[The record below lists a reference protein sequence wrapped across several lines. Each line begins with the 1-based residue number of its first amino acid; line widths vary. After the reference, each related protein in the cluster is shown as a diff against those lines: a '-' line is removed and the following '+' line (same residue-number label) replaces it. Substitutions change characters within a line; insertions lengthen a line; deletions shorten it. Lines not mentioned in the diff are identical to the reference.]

1 MHRFAQPRELR
12 EYCGTLVRMSR
23 SSLLRSAVALVFAWT
38 ASSHVS
44 AQTYTPMQ
52 HLAGAKDMRRLSQIA
67 SGAGTG
73 GSIGSVLYPI
83 AGPSIFFE
91 KDGAWYR
98 VDLTSGE
105 ISPSG
110 HPKDGYGPLVDH
122 PPAGSKRA
130 ARGRQVAEELS
141 PDGTMVAASVD
152 GNVVLRPSGS
162 APAKPK
168 RDRAKGDRPRAASQT
183 ERAPVSG
190 EEPKAKR
197 ITQDGGSARIKYGTA
212 SWVYGEELD
221 QTTAMWWSPD
231 SSKLAFYRFDESQ
244 VKDYW
249 LLGGLSST
257 RSSLLSEAYP
267 KPGEPNPTAQILIY
281 DLASETT
288 TTVDTTLSDGAPA
301 YIFNVRWSPDGSEL
315 LFNRAPR
322 RQDWVEILAANP
334 KTGATRV
341 VVRASQEAWQEN
353 SPLVRFLDD
362 GVHFLF
368 ETEANGFK
376 NFEIRSLKDNSII
389 EVTRNEFPALEVVL
403 LDEKHGD
410 LWYTAA
416 SGANPVQPQL
426 HVAKLSGGGGT
437 RVTTEALSH
446 SDFRIAPNGESV
458 VATAESHSVPPR
470 TLVYLRSGERAG
482 LVATLA
488 VGVDSV
494 LAAEGIRPSELF
506 TCKAADGVTDL
517 YGELF
522 FPPNFDE
529 AKSYPLVIDTYGGP
543 TIQLVKDEWR
553 PCNPHTALGF
563 LIARVDNRGT
573 PGRGKAFET
582 ATYLALGGP
591 DADDQAAAASF
602 LAADRSY
609 VDGKRIGITGH
620 SYGGY
625 MSAIC
630 LIRHPEV
637 FVAAV
642 AGAPVTDWR
651 NYDSIYTERYMRQPH
666 ENESGYDLGSCV
678 KHANNLKGKLL
689 LLHGMVD
696 DNVHPANTFELANAL
711 QSINRPFAMMCFAN
725 SEHGIWSPA
734 VESVKWSFLVDAL
747 KPEPTGWTHLDPP
760 TQESA
765 PASAD
770 RAAGGA

>member
-1 MHRFAQPRELR
+1 
-12 EYCGTLVRMSR
+12 MSR
-23 SSLLRSAVALVFAWT
+23 SLLLGHTALAALSFAISSLV
-38 ASSHVS
+38 H

-52 HLAGAKDMRRLSQIA
+52 QLAGAKDMRRMSQVA
-67 SGAGTG
+67 SGAGG
-73 GSIGSVLYPI
+73 GGTVGRVLWPV
-83 AGPSIFFE
+83 AGPSVFFE
-91 KDGAWYR
+91 KDGAWHGC
-98 VDLTSGE
+98 DLSTGE
-105 ISPSG
+105 ISDSG
-110 HPKDGYGPLVDH
+110 APKDGFGPLVDH

-130 ARGRQVAEELS
+130 ARGRQVAEEPS
-141 PDGTMVAASVD
+141 PDGKFVAATVD
-152 GNVVLRPSGS
+152 GNVVLRPAEG
-162 APAKPK
+162 AAAKPK
-168 RDRAKGDRPRAASQT
+168 RDRAKGDRPRAASSN
-183 ERAPVSG
+183 ESAPAAAA
-190 EEPKAKR
+190 EPKAKR
-197 ITQDGGSARIKYGTA
+197 ITQDGGVSRIKYGTA

-267 KPGEPNPTAQILIY
+267 KPGEPNPTAELLIY
-281 DLASETT
+281 DIATERTTKVETALA
-288 TTVDTTLSDGAPA
+288 DGGAA

-315 LFNRAPR
+315 LINRAPR
-322 RQDWVEILAANP
+322 RQDWVELLAANP
-334 KTGATRV
+334 ETGATRV
-341 VVRASQEAWQEN
+341 VVRASQATWQEN

-376 NFEIRSLKDNSII
+376 NYELRSLKDDTIV
-389 EVTRNEFPALEVVL
+389 EVTRNEFPAQEIVL

-416 SGANPVQPQL
+416 SGANPVQRQL
-426 HVAKLSGGGGT
+426 HVAKLSGGGET
-437 RVTTEALSH
+437 RVTTEPLHH
-446 SDFRIAPNGESV
+446 SDFRIAPDGESV

-470 TLVYLRSGERAG
+470 TLVYARSGAHAG
-482 LVATLA
+482 LVATIA
-488 VGVDSV
+488 TGDDAG
-494 LAAEGIRPSELF
+494 LAAQGIRPSELF

-517 YGELF
+517 YGELY

-529 AKSYPLVIDTYGGP
+529 SKSYPLVIDTYGGP
-543 TIQLVKDEWR
+543 TIQLVNDEWR
-553 PCNPHTALGF
+553 PCNPQTALGF

-591 DADDQAAAASF
+591 DADDQAAAASY
-602 LAADRSY
+602 LATERKY
-609 VDGKRIGITGH
+609 VDGKRMGITGH

-630 LIRHPEV
+630 IIRHPEV
-637 FVAAV
+637 FAAAV

-651 NYDSIYTERYMRQPH
+651 NYDSIYTERYMRLPQ

-747 KPEPTGWTHLDPP
+747 KPEPTGWMRAEPSQETAP
-760 TQESA
+760 TSEA
-765 PASAD
+765 P
-770 RAAGGA
+770 AAGGT